1 MTESARKILEDL
13 TQRFRGVPILTLA
26 QTALWDDPVKATFKA
41 LLDKQ
46 IPGARL
52 ILAVM
57 DTDYFSRLP
66 RPPAGTKPFDVVPHN
81 DGTTQGL
88 WAAVGEMSCLFGAET
103 VPDCHTMASHG
114 VQVHRALSA
123 TEDSEALDRL
133 TMAWGWRGLAQTRGR
148 RRLAGDVKL
157 MECGQAL
164 RKQVEWAL
172 AETESIANRALGSFA
187 DILRIRIRDYVAGHP
202 DACLADLY
210 LSLLPEIYATL
221 LGSQPG
227 DLEYARSSDLMRFNR
242 RTAVRL
248 RFRPLDIFLN
258 PGTASI
264 ARKHYNTA
272 VHDSGIATLD
282 RFGENAIPFDLAIPG
297 RGRGTIHLH
306 PSEIRVDTDDPIV
319 IPLTSPVRNRR
330 ELAKT
335 LEQEL
340 GEGIA
345 LIGKAVALIPMLAH
359 EYVMLLNETGSGYVT
374 NSCRWNRLLLEDGI
388 GFQLYPILRLGVRP
402 LDTIGS
408 AGGCFRLPEHLAAAF
423 GRERVSAESV
433 QNGWREAVLS
443 SRREL
448 AEIRELRGSGAW
460 LRREASRSESAQA
473 EYDEYLNLRKQRR
486 KNGIRIWALNQLSR
500 RQLESLKE
508 VRSQINEMEA
518 EKGRHFRES
527 ILPKQSLGA
536 DAAVDSEYAKALRV
550 RSEYETRIG
559 RLRDCAGE
567 LLGNL
572 AVISKRRKAIKSDSE
587 IALREVRLAELAGKA
602 ELSRWR
608 RVRDL
613 WLVAEGLVHVQSRP
627 TAWWFP
633 CVDPTGQWYRGICDS
648 AEYRW
653 EPMNGETCTRAGE
666 ALEAIGILP

>member
-1 MTESARKILEDL
+1 MTDSARTTLADL

-26 QTALWDDPVKATFKA
+26 QTALWDDPIKAAFKA
-41 LLDKQ
+41 LLDRE

-66 RPPAGTKPFDVVPHN
+66 RTPPGTDPFDVVPHN
-81 DGTTQGL
+81 DGSTQGL

-103 VPDCHTMASHG
+103 VPDCHTMASYG
-114 VQVHRALSA
+114 VQVHRALSGS
-123 TEDSEALDRL
+123 EDPGALDNL
-133 TMAWGWRGLAQTRGR
+133 TTAWGWRGLAQTRGH

-157 MECGQAL
+157 LECGQAL

-172 AETESIANRALGSFA
+172 AETEMIANRALGSFA
-187 DILRIRIRDYVAGHP
+187 DTLRTRIRDFVAGHP
-202 DACLADLY
+202 EACLADLY
-210 LSLLPEIYATL
+210 LSLLPEIYRTL
-221 LGSQPG
+221 LGSHPN

-248 RFRPLDIFLN
+248 RFRPLDVFLN
-258 PGTASI
+258 PDTAPL
-264 ARKHYNTA
+264 ARKHYNSA

-282 RFGENAIPFDLAIPG
+282 RFGDDAIPFDLAIPG

-306 PSEIRVDTDDPIV
+306 PSEIRVDTDEPIV
-319 IPLTSPVRNRR
+319 IPLASPVRNRR
-330 ELAKT
+330 ALAEA
-335 LEQEL
+335 LEREL

-359 EYVMLLNETGSGYVT
+359 EFVMLLNETGSGYVT

-388 GFQLYPILRLGVRP
+388 GFRLYPILRLGVRP

-408 AGGCFRLPEHLAAAF
+408 AGGCFRLPEHLAGAF
-423 GRERVSAESV
+423 GQERISAENV

-460 LRREASRSESAQA
+460 LRREAAQSQEA
-473 EYDEYLNLRKQRR
+473 QIEYDEYLTLRKRR
-486 KNGIRIWALNQLSR
+486 RRNGIRIWALNQLSR
-500 RQLESLKE
+500 RQVESLRE
-508 VRSQINEMEA
+508 VRSQIDELEA

-527 ILPKQSLGA
+527 ILPKQTLGV
-536 DAAVDSEYAKALRV
+536 DAAVDSEYAEALKK
-550 RSEYETRIG
+550 RSEYELRIG
-559 RLRDCAGE
+559 RLRDCASE
-567 LLGNL
+567 LLSNL
-572 AVISKRRKAIKSDSE
+572 AVISRRRKAIKTVPE
-587 IALREVRLAELAGKA
+587 NALREARLAELARKA

-608 RVRDL
+608 RTRDL

-633 CVDPTGQWYRGICDS
+633 CVDPTGQWFRSICDS

-666 ALEAIGILP
+666 ALETIGILP